1 MSEAGGWIDYL
12 IASDDPA
19 DRALLDEFRNQAW
32 AYGQLMQHLTADPA
46 NLNAES
52 YAMLEEGQERENEL
66 QVRIRARGEALS
78 AAGCSPCD
86 DAAFKAW
93 RASWVPLASHL
104 PTTDGE
110 IPRA

>member
-1 MSEAGGWIDYL
+1 MAEADGWIDYL

-46 NLNAES
+46 NINAES
-52 YAMLEEGQERENEL
+52 YAMLEEGQDRENEL
-66 QVRIRARGEALS
+66 QARIRARGEALR

-86 DAAFKAW
+86 EAAFRAW

-104 PTTDGE
+104 PSEDGDTS
-110 IPRA
+110 RV